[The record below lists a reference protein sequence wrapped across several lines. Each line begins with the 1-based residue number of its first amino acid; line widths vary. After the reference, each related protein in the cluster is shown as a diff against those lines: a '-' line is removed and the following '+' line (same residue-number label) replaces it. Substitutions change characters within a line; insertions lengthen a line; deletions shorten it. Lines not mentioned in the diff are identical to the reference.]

1 MTNENKILAQK
12 TLTYAIGVGA
22 GYFLI
27 VKPLLTKFGILKS
40 ADILAQEEKQSK
52 NLESFLTYNPTNLT
66 KTIGEWQLIANTIYS
81 DLKDLAIMDNV
92 NDGLYQL
99 TRVKNDDDVKALI
112 SSFGKRQA
120 TAFGQSYGTYYDL
133 PAFLKNS
140 NLSNGE
146 IESINSNYNRKN
158 IKFRF

>member
-12 TLTYAIGVGA
+12 TITYAIGIGA
-22 GYFLI
+22 GYFL
-27 VKPLLTKFGILKS
+27 VLKPLLVKFGILKS
-40 ADILAQEEKQSK
+40 ADELAQEQKQGST
-52 NLESFLTYNPTNLT
+52 LQLFLDYNPAKLT
-66 KTIGEWQLIANTIYS
+66 KTIGEWQLIANTIYA
-81 DLKDLAIMDNV
+81 DLKDLAILDNV
-92 NDGLYQL
+92 NDALYQL

-112 SSFGKRQA
+112 STFGKRSV
-120 TAFGQSYGTYYDL
+120 TAFGQSYGTAYEL